1 MKYKCSYCG
10 KEFDNKRSK
19 GQHETYCE
27 LNPNRKRNGAWN
39 KGKTAKSDVRVL
51 KYKETYHKNFLEGK
65 FKLNPHKWTEI
76 EKQNMSIIRK
86 KWLAENPDKHPWK
99 NKKHNYSKPC
109 EYVKK
114 ILNENNISFIEEYDP
129 KIKGHYFSLDIA
141 FPDIKF
147 AIEVNG
153 NQHYNKDGNLAEY
166 YLNRHNILEENGWKI
181 LELHYSKCYDF
192 NISILSK
199 INDINDFIDKDYVN
213 KYFSKREERKRQL
226 IYEKELRIK
235 NKKDKFYNRRKILL
249 DLLNNSN
256 INFNK
261 GKWAKEAFN
270 YLNDKGIWFKSNFK
284 REILKYIPEY
294 INEFH
299 WRNS

>member
-1 MKYKCSYCG
+1 M
-10 KEFDNKRSK
+10 
-19 GQHETYCE
+19 
-27 LNPNRKRNGAWN
+27 
-39 KGKTAKSDVRVL
+39 
-51 KYKETYHKNFLEGK
+51 
-65 FKLNPHKWTEI
+65 
-76 EKQNMSIIRK
+76 
-86 KWLAENPDKHPWK
+86 
-99 NKKHNYSKPC
+99 
-109 EYVKK
+109 
-114 ILNENNISFIEEYDP
+114 
-129 KIKGHYFSLDIA
+129 
-141 FPDIKF
+141 
-147 AIEVNG
+147 
-153 NQHYNKDGNLAEY
+153 
-166 YLNRHNILEENGWKI
+166 NGWKI

-213 KYFSKREERKRQL
+213 KYFSKREERRRQL
-226 IYEKELRIK
+226 IYEKELKIK

-261 GKWAKEAFN
+261 SKWAKEAFN

>member
-1 MKYKCSYCG
+1 MKYKCSYCD

-39 KGKTAKSDVRVL
+39 KGKTAKSDVCVL

-65 FKLNPHKWTEI
+65 FKFNPHKWTEA

-213 KYFSKREERKRQL
+213 KYFSKREERRRQL
-226 IYEKELRIK
+226 IYEKELKIK

-261 GKWAKEAFN
+261 SKWAKEAFN